1 MLQWVTIAT
10 QMWRLELI
18 FYINVRKNKQ
28 TYLAPLLKAF
38 NWRKCQELF
47 HVGNIWAMP
56 PWMMHKINAKPNLLS
71 HGVILSFQPPVL
83 ASQLSGI
90 TPPLFV
96 YPVLSPSTSICCW
109 SLGQGHWGNDHVV
122 SWGSWLIICPNQF
135 SGENMVSSVTE
146 PGRGSKWGKLWTE
159 GKWVPSSIFMAWRH
173 CKCLLCCERCENA
186 NCRTAVPW
194 QARCWGLS
202 LHWGHGGRSVQLP
215 PSDCWALPITCTLH
229 LPPNISLWH
238 PDR

>member
-1 MLQWVTIAT
+1 MWEGRGVVCGRTRRAWKHSRVANLAHTLVEMVIALTLSMPTEMLQWVTIAT

-96 YPVLSPSTSICCW
+96 YPVLSPSTSVCCW

-122 SWGSWLIICPNQF
+122 SWGLVN
-135 SGENMVSSVTE
+135 N
-146 PGRGSKWGKLWTE
+146 
-159 GKWVPSSIFMAWRH
+159 
-173 CKCLLCCERCENA
+173 
-186 NCRTAVPW
+186 
-194 QARCWGLS
+194 LS
-202 LHWGHGGRSVQLP
+202 
-215 PSDCWALPITCTLH
+215 
-229 LPPNISLWH
+229 
-238 PDR
+238 